1 MNKRRLAWAAGAFG
15 ISGSGIALSL
25 LIGTSVGA
33 GGYTFYQGKG
43 WSYLSND
50 PRACVNCHI
59 MREQYDG
66 WQKASHHAVAT
77 CNDCHVPHDLIGKY
91 LSKAENGFWHSKGFT
106 LQDFHEPIQIR
117 AHNLETLRH
126 NCIDCHRDLV
136 QELVG
141 EEGGQ
146 HSGTLH
152 SAHGGE
158 SNCIHCHRD
167 VGHGP
172 TR

>member
-1 MNKRRLAWAAGAFG
+1 MPGRRTALG
-15 ISGSGIALSL
+15 ISIFGLSLSGILLCL
-25 LIGTSVGA
+25 LIGTSLGA
-33 GGYTFYQGKG
+33 GGYTFYYAKG

-50 PRACVNCHI
+50 PAACVNCHI

-66 WQKASHHAVAT
+66 WLKGSHHAVAT
-77 CNDCHVPHDLIGKY
+77 CNDCHTPHNFVGKY

-117 AHNLETLRH
+117 PHNVAILKH
-126 NCIDCHRDLV
+126 NCIDCHQGMVR
-136 QELVG
+136 ELLG
-141 EEGGQ
+141 EEGQVYGDHH
-146 HSGTLH
+146 HS
-152 SAHGGE
+152 E
-158 SNCIHCHRD
+158 SNCLHCHRD